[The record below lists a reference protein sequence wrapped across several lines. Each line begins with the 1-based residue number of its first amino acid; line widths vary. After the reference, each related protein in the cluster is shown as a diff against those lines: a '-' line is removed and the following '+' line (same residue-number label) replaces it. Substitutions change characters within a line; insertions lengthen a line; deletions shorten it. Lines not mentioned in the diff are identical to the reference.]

1 MDIAILY
8 RYSPSLPEHEDAL
21 AIVDSYLIG
30 GRGDRLTAT
39 EELPFRMLD
48 NVPLIVP
55 SAPNGLRTA
64 LDSLARQQRIT
75 LLPAIEA
82 DSLPLQKSLPASEGV
97 YTVLPLHSVW
107 DEVAAGNLQAARIVE
122 PSMQRTIAMATA
134 RTKSPARAVKAAT
147 TEIHT
152 LFHEFAQAGLWKHTD
167 KADAA

>member
-1 MDIAILY
+1 MA
-8 RYSPSLPEHEDAL
+8 
-21 AIVDSYLIG
+21 
-30 GRGDRLTAT
+30 GRHPCRHRD
-39 EELPFRMLD
+39 P
-48 NVPLIVP
+48 V
-55 SAPNGLRTA
+55 
-64 LDSLARQQRIT
+64 
-75 LLPAIEA
+75 
-82 DSLPLQKSLPASEGV
+82 PLQKSLPASEGV